1 MSTPLDRLLSAARS
15 AVQHV
20 RGRYQTEEPDYMD
33 CLASALGQ
41 YEQAVRHPGYQVDI
55 EPDTVVVEPCGQ
67 DGCACERRAE
77 GATPSLQEQA
87 IALRIQLEAL
97 THHIRDRVF
106 STDDAVAGHML
117 TRAEVLASIAGET
130 LWQAACALGPGN
142 AMATLE
148 RMREARQ

>member
-20 RGRYQTEEPDYMD
+20 RGRSMTEEPDYMD

-67 DGCACERRAE
+67 AGCKWCKGRLADAFCAGAE
-77 GATPSLQEQA
+77 YQRKYVLA
-87 IALRIQLEAL
+87 
-97 THHIRDRVF
+97 
-106 STDDAVAGHML
+106 AG
-117 TRAEVLASIAGET
+117 AEVPLRLPGEVGLLAAAAGYVED
-130 LWQAACALGPGN
+130 LG
-142 AMATLE
+142 
-148 RMREARQ
+148 R